1 MPIDLVCRPPRED
14 LDAAEY
20 VALYHKYI
28 DSLNNA
34 FSGGALAFS
43 AGVVGDLGYGDTRC
57 VEDVRVDGAVVSSV
71 GVRLGVQGAVAE
83 QVGESLFGGGGRG
96 SSVVGGEVPAAGG
109 GGAECGG
116 TADVD
121 GVKLR
126 GDVTPV
132 CVGEVVDKPAV
143 QCFRGPNWERNRQW
157 KEKKKS
163 SKDRRS
169 GSVPEWRRSASA
181 LPSLSGSVRT
191 VSTECADEIEAK
203 RTLAARRVAE
213 NKVAEALARHRLA
226 SMQDVEKT
234 KALQQLAVVRV
245 EERIN
250 TVRAKS
256 QASYK
261 KCGSPLESVGSAASA
276 GEFAWKQE
284 IRKREALKVERDYLE
299 QQLVE
304 MLKHASPEARQAVA
318 DIPEPYIPSLAEIE
332 AEDEDISPFWSQE
345 EMEADAARYAH
356 G

>member
-1 MPIDLVCRPPRED
+1 MHNVESCFSAYRGYLAALRADGVAGGDRVATFVEWLCGVGTTVDLCELESVC
-14 LDAAEY
+14 AAEPDSRLVRRA
-20 VALYHKYI
+20 VAAPVVGGGGECSI
-28 DSLNNA
+28 GDVVVVA
-34 FSGGALAFS
+34 DSGG
-43 AGVVGDLGYGDTRC
+43 
-57 VEDVRVDGAVVSSV
+57 SV
-71 GVRLGVQGAVAE
+71 GSCGSVGEAAGAVAD
-83 QVGESLFGGGGRG
+83 G
-96 SSVVGGEVPAAGG
+96 AAGAG
-109 GGAECGG
+109 SVGACG
-116 TADVD
+116 
-121 GVKLR
+121 
-126 GDVTPV
+126 
-132 CVGEVVDKPAV
+132 VGS
-143 QCFRGPNWERNRQW
+143 RGPNWERNRQW
-157 KEKKKS
+157 KEKKKG
-163 SKDRRS
+163 SKSRRVR
-169 GSVPEWRRSASA
+169 SVPEWRRSASV

-191 VSTECADEIEAK
+191 VSTECAAEIEAK
-203 RTLAARRVAE
+203 RTLAKRRVAE
-213 NKVAEALARHRLA
+213 NKVAEALAEHRLA
-226 SMQDVEKT
+226 SLHDKDKT

-245 EERIN
+245 EEKIN

-284 IRKREALKVERDYLE
+284 VRKRDALKVERDYLE